1 MNSQTKSNE
10 QETAAPSERGRVIGL
25 DVGAKRIGV
34 AISDGLGITAQPLTV
49 VNRKNP
55 ETDIEKICKIVC
67 KHKVSLVVCGLPLR
81 LDGEHGKQADAVKA
95 FVDALTPRAG
105 VPVVQW
111 DERLSTVS
119 AERAML
125 EGSVRRRKRRRVID
139 RVAAQIILQHYLDS
153 NQDCHRTVSG

>member
-1 MNSQTKSNE
+1 M
-10 QETAAPSERGRVIGL
+10 IGL

-34 AISDGLGITAQPLTV
+34 AISDALGITAQPLTV
-49 VNRKNP
+49 VNCTNL
-55 ETDIEKICKIVC
+55 ETDIEKICEIVRE
-67 KHKVSLVVCGLPLR
+67 HQVSLVVCGLPLR
-81 LDGEHGKQADAVKA
+81 LDGEHGQQADAVKA
-95 FVDALTPRAG
+95 FVDVLTPRAG

-125 EGSVRRRKRRRVID
+125 EGSVRRRKRRRIID

-153 NQDCHRTVSG
+153 NRSPQRTVPG